1 MWESRNRHWH
11 DPVVNVSSDAD
22 VNDVQEMGRF
32 LVPRSRCRR
41 GALCDVDAVKA
52 VSADRIRRGVSIGRR
67 HGSTP

>member
-41 GALCDVDAVKA
+41 GALCDVDAIKA
-52 VSADRIRRGVSIGRR
+52 VSAD
-67 HGSTP
+67 